1 MKKIIRL
8 VTLSLATLL
17 AFSCAKTQSPQQPSD
32 KALTFNITNNAID
45 TKASINADATSYK
58 WDSGDAV
65 GSFFYIEGLKNLES
79 PVSISESG
87 AQITINPG
95 KEIEEDL
102 IYAYYPFNADNNNVS
117 AKEVNIFIPTNQDGV
132 TIKDAMPMV
141 GCVEVEALPAT
152 SLQTINFNN
161 LAGVLEFNIYATEAE
176 QQNEKVVSVTFGS
189 ENVVG
194 AYVVNITASQPTL
207 GRPQPGFDEVTATL
221 AEHKTVGTSKAAA
234 STLVYVVVAPGA
246 YTDADITVETETA
259 SYTATLTDGVLVDAN
274 DLVPINI
281 NLSNAKFKK
290 PEAPIADGDYVI
302 YVERGSTKYMMQ
314 ADASGYRQA
323 YAELTGTPY
332 VGGKY
337 NVTSDCAWTFT
348 YDSDNN
354 RYTIANVYENKY
366 LKDYSSGTNL
376 KLVATDAGTFEVID
390 NGDDTYTIKGDA
402 NPERRIAYNQGG

>member
-87 AQITINPG
+87 APITINPG
-95 KEIEEDL
+95 KEIAEDL
-102 IYAYYPFNADNNNVS
+102 IDAYDPFNADNNNVS

-161 LAGVLEFNIYATEAE
+161 LAGVL
-176 QQNEKVVSVTFGS
+176 
-189 ENVVG
+189 
-194 AYVVNITASQPTL
+194 
-207 GRPQPGFDEVTATL
+207 
-221 AEHKTVGTSKAAA
+221 
-234 STLVYVVVAPGA
+234 
-246 YTDADITVETETA
+246 
-259 SYTATLTDGVLVDAN
+259 
-274 DLVPINI
+274 
-281 NLSNAKFKK
+281 
-290 PEAPIADGDYVI
+290 
-302 YVERGSTKYMMQ
+302 
-314 ADASGYRQA
+314 
-323 YAELTGTPY
+323 
-332 VGGKY
+332 
-337 NVTSDCAWTFT
+337 
-348 YDSDNN
+348 
-354 RYTIANVYENKY
+354 
-366 LKDYSSGTNL
+366 
-376 KLVATDAGTFEVID
+376 
-390 NGDDTYTIKGDA
+390 
-402 NPERRIAYNQGG
+402 